1 MTVPFPGKP
10 TGKVSNGAKRMGG
23 TGYAWERHGRDS
35 VDSNLHH
42 QCVNL
47 ALSGVRPNASIGES
61 MLQHVELEC
70 QTCCTNLKEP
80 IAAAA
85 KSGTKHVAPFVSWL
99 SLALPV

>member
-42 QCVNL
+42 QCVNR
-47 ALSGVRPNASIGES
+47 ALSGVRPNASIGEIYAT
-61 MLQHVELEC
+61 
-70 QTCCTNLKEP
+70 TCGTKEP
-80 IAAAA
+80 IAVAE